1 MSCCKGNGT
10 NELKPPEELW
20 PETFFPLQ
28 SPLLPLWHWIKFWSA
43 VAGLDLAGHY
53 FLLAITNV
61 HVPDPQNSF

>member
-20 PETFFPLQ
+20 PETFFPQ

-43 VAGLDLAGHY
+43 VAGLDLDGHY